1 MQMLIFPQAKKLFT
15 RTVVTVLLV
24 VMALVQVVHISLQLL
39 AMKITVFTSPFT
51 NQTSARYDWFNR
63 NKNLAKLSAVA
74 FYYAPIVLF
83 FLVILFVMVYV
94 SFAVRRY
101 GLFKEVGSTSE
112 RVSKGNGTFRSV
124 LAVGMIHVICSIP
137 VVAIFLTASVYTK
150 FDVFD
155 PYLGWLT
162 SLMLEIDYL
171 TQAVS
176 QAVNFFVYYNLMAK
190 FKQIFK
196 KHFCCK
202 TGGRE

>member
-1 MQMLIFPQAKKLFT
+1 MSDALSDDGHGFWRFCPRDVSAYS
-15 RTVVTVLLV
+15 LV
-24 VMALVQVVHISLQLL
+24 C
-39 AMKITVFTSPFT
+39 
-51 NQTSARYDWFNR
+51 D
-63 NKNLAKLSAVA
+63 
-74 FYYAPIVLF
+74 
-83 FLVILFVMVYV
+83 
-94 SFAVRRY
+94 
-101 GLFKEVGSTSE
+101 
-112 RVSKGNGTFRSV
+112 GTFRSV

-176 QAVNFFVYYNLMAK
+176 QAVNFFVSYNLMAK